1 VILNTI
7 FGQPIIAVDTHI
19 LRVANRT
26 GLAPG
31 KTPRQVEDGLTQV
44 VPDEFK
50 HYAHHWLLL
59 HGRYICTARNP
70 RCQECLINDLCD
82 YYQNVVKAER
92 EKSKKTAS

>member
-19 LRVANRT
+19 FRVANRT

-31 KTPRQVEDGLTQV
+31 KTPRQVEDGLTRV

-50 HYAHHWLLL
+50 RHAHHWLLL

-82 YYQNVVKAER
+82 YYQSVVKAEKQ
-92 EKSKKTAS
+92 KSKKTAS